1 MLDTQNYTVVDPTYF
16 LSFDICHRV
25 EHYQGQLLKCKDARM
40 GLVNEV
46 LNSMRV
52 IKYYA
57 WERKFTHKI
66 SAARRA
72 EVGKLRQY
80 AVVNAMMYTIWE
92 FVPAIVGAT
101 AFVLHT
107 YFLGKCYLGVGCAA
121 TAVVYRP
128 LC

>member
-1 MLDTQNYTVVDPTYF
+1 
-16 LSFDICHRV
+16 V

-40 GLVNEV
+40 GIVNEV

-66 SAARRA
+66 NAARRA

-80 AVVNAMMYTIWE
+80 AVTNAMLYTFWE
-92 FVPAIVGAT
+92 IVPAIVGAT

-107 YFLGKCYLGVGCAA
+107 YVLGKSLGLFV
-121 TAVVYRP
+121 
-128 LC
+128 

>member
-1 MLDTQNYTVVDPTYF
+1 
-16 LSFDICHRV
+16 V
-25 EHYQGQLLKCKDARM
+25 EHYQGQLLKCKDARIDI
-40 GLVNEV
+40 VNEV

-92 FVPAIVGAT
+92 IVPAIVGAT

-107 YFLGKCYLGVGCAA
+107 YVLGKRHFGVGCAGYGSGVQ
-121 TAVVYRP
+121 TVVLSGTGRSA
-128 LC
+128 L